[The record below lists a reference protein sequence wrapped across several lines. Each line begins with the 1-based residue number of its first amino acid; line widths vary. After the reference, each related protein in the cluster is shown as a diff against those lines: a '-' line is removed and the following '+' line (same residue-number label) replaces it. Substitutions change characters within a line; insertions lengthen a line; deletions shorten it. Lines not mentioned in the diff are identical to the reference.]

1 MTATQT
7 TPSVAAH
14 AASRVGTLLA
24 GVFLISMAFLG
35 LQITLTRVLSV
46 ALSHH
51 YVFAVVSLALLGLG
65 VGGVMVHLLHRHWAG
80 TRTAPALLALFGAA
94 SAVVIAIAI
103 GLVLALA
110 QRSGV
115 HEYGLA
121 FFAVIFLPFLAA
133 GLFFAELYR
142 RHAAMSGPLYGADL
156 AGAAA
161 GAVVAVI
168 ALNVWG
174 GIGGSFVL
182 AAIAAAGSL
191 LLAREVESGR
201 ALALGASGLALAATL
216 GLTLLQATGTLAT
229 DLPVGNNPEKE
240 IHDAIHGPREGAV
253 TDTRWSAF
261 GRTDLITY
269 ARTDDHRDLYI
280 DGTAGTPMYRFT
292 GDLAN
297 PGDAVETLEREFPG
311 RFPFL
316 FMDEQQRDNALIIGP
331 GGGRDVLLAARAGFE
346 SITAVEVN
354 RELLDIVRDQ
364 GAYNGG
370 LYTDFDHIDVRHGE
384 GRHFIKR
391 SDDAFDLIFMSLP
404 VTNTSRSR
412 EGFALTENFL
422 LTEQAMGEYLDHLND
437 GGQLVVVTHDEL
449 AILRLLRIT
458 LDAMAG
464 RGLDT
469 PEAMEHIYIL
479 GSFPYPVFVVADEPF
494 PPSTARRILRQAA
507 NVGFS
512 TNASFT
518 PHVTQ
523 QGAMNPLLQAMAHGE
538 LSLADAMARVEEQGH
553 NLSAVTDNRPFFYH
567 FEQELP
573 RAIQWLFWAALGAGS
588 LVLLHPLARGF
599 RHPAGGRRRL
609 PRQVLLFAAIG
620 LGFMLVEVSLVQRL
634 TLFLGDPVLSLAVLL
649 FALLVFMGL
658 GSLVSSRVAPTRF
671 GAALAASAAAVV
683 VVTVAFA
690 LWLPTL
696 LDWLMPLGLAG
707 RIIASAVLL
716 APLAFA
722 LGFPFPI
729 VVRSMDLQRY
739 GDAVPWMW
747 AINGV
752 FSVLGAVTA
761 VVIAMTVGLSE
772 VLLAGAVCY
781 GLVLLLTLHLD
792 GRPQAFSMRR

>member
-1 MTATQT
+1 M
-7 TPSVAAH
+7 
-14 AASRVGTLLA
+14 SRAVPLLA
-24 GVFLISMAFLG
+24 GVFLISLAFLG

-51 YVFAVVSLALLGLG
+51 YVFVVVSLALLGLG
-65 VGGVMVHLLHRHWAG
+65 LGGVMVHLLHRYWAG
-80 TRTAPALLALFGAA
+80 TRAEPTVLALFGAA
-94 SAVVIAIAI
+94 SAVVIAMAI
-103 GLVLALA
+103 GLILALA
-110 QRSGV
+110 QRTGV

-121 FFAVIFLPFLAA
+121 FFAVILLPFLAA

-174 GIGGSFVL
+174 GIGGSFAL
-182 AAIAAAGSL
+182 AVIAAAGSL
-191 LLAREVESGR
+191 LLARQAEAGR
-201 ALALGASGLALAATL
+201 ALALTASGVALAATL
-216 GLTLLQATGTLAT
+216 GLTLVQATGVMGTT
-229 DLPVGNNPEKE
+229 LPVGNNPDKE

-253 TDTRWSAF
+253 TDSRWSAF

-316 FMDEQQRDNALIIGP
+316 FMDEERRDNALIIGP

-391 SDDAFDLIFMSLP
+391 SDDAYDLIFMSLP

-422 LTEQAMGEYLDHLND
+422 LTEQAVGEYLDHLNE

-464 RGLDT
+464 RGMDT

-512 TNASFT
+512 TNASYT
-518 PHVTQ
+518 PHVRQ
-523 QGAMNPLLQAMAHGE
+523 QGAMNPLLQGMAHGQM
-538 LSLADAMARVEEQGH
+538 SLDDAMARVEEQGH

-567 FEQELP
+567 FEPSLP
-573 RAIQWLFWAALGAGS
+573 QAIQWLFWAALGAS
-588 LVLLHPLARGF
+588 ALVLLHPLARGF
-599 RHPAGGRRRL
+599 RHPSGERRRL

-658 GSLVSSRVAPTRF
+658 GSLASSRVPPTRF
-671 GAALAASAAAVV
+671 GAALAVAALAVV
-683 VVTVAFA
+683 ALTVGFA
-690 LWLPTL
+690 WGLPAL
-696 LDWLMPLGLAG
+696 LDWLMPLELAG
-707 RIIASAVLL
+707 RIIASALLL
-716 APLAFA
+716 APLSFA
-722 LGFPFPI
+722 LGFPFPL

-739 GDAVPWMW
+739 GGAVPWMW

-781 GLVLLLTLHLD
+781 GLVLVLTLHPD
-792 GRPQAFSMRR
+792 GRPRAFSMRR